1 MDVNKVADTLADRPG
16 GIVTK
21 MARAGFYEQP
31 DPITFAVEW
40 LTKDLG
46 YAKDFAQNLD
56 TPMLDDVLAK
66 YRSLMDSGK
75 AHTDW
80 TNVNE

>member
-1 MDVNKVADTLADRPG
+1 
-16 GIVTK
+16 

-40 LTKDLG
+40 LAKDLG

-56 TPMLDDVLAK
+56 TPMLDDALSK
-66 YRSLMDSGK
+66 YRHLMDSGL

-80 TNVNE
+80 TNVNES